1 MVFRSIK
8 IGEHKMTRSA
18 QKLPQYWVYI
28 EGYRMVQARVGY
40 KWVKYKSPNM
50 DQNFTRISRAKWDK
64 CCLRT
69 KEEFIERS
77 NVYKRAR
84 ELEIPLIKKTKIL
97 KSHPTRK
104 FGWMYKSY
112 EDLLDEVLIHD
123 TRRAA

>member
-1 MVFRSIK
+1 
-8 IGEHKMTRSA
+8 MTRSA

-64 CCLRT
+64 CFIHT

>member
-1 MVFRSIK
+1 MVLRSIK
-8 IGEHKMTRSA
+8 TGEHKMTRSA

-28 EGYRMVQARVGY
+28 GGYRMVQAKVGY
-40 KWVKYKSPNM
+40 KWVKYKSPTL

-64 CCLRT
+64 CYIRT
-69 KEEFIERS
+69 LEEAIEMN
-77 NVYKRAR
+77 NVYNRAR

-112 EDLLDEVLIHD
+112 EDLRDEVLSHD